1 MLDRAKF
8 QGTYDASDEFDWQA
22 LTALELRLITL
33 YRRLSDKD
41 RQRVTRMSEVLS
53 EIPDSSQIDNAHT

>member
-8 QGTYDASDEFDWQA
+8 QGTYDAPDKFDWQA

-33 YRRLSDKD
+33 YRRLSDTD
-41 RQRVTRMSEVLS
+41 RQRVRRMSEVLS